1 MTRLI
6 YIIKKKKKKDLM
18 LRLVVFIVELAD
30 AFGMVNARDVPIM
43 IRPLGVLY
51 ATAAKSMDG

>member
-1 MTRLI
+1 
-6 YIIKKKKKKDLM
+6 
-18 LRLVVFIVELAD
+18 
-30 AFGMVNARDVPIM
+30 MVNARDAPIM